1 LTCADSTV
9 YFVTVK
15 QNKLYA
21 KGGIEMISKAKVNW
35 ILQQHGIDDIYDTS
49 TGSSLVSDLGDFTQ
63 YDIDDVKTWLGY

>member
-1 LTCADSTV
+1 
-9 YFVTVK
+9 
-15 QNKLYA
+15 
-21 KGGIEMISKAKVNW
+21 MISKAKVNW